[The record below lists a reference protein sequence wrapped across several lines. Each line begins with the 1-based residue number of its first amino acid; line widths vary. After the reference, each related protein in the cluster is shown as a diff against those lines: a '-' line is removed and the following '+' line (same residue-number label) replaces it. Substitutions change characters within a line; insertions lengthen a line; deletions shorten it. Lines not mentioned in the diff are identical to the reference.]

1 MPITVPR
8 TIKYAFFSITKAA
21 LSNIIKHSNA
31 TAVSILMRE
40 HPALWQLVI
49 QDNGTLQSPS
59 ATEGIGLEN
68 MKERIRKLNGTI
80 TFSCENGFSIF
91 IAIPKNKKEESDL

>member
-8 TIKYAFFSITKAA
+8 TIKYAFLSITKEA

-68 MKERIRKLNGTI
+68 MKERIRKLHRKSTRLN
-80 TFSCENGFSIF
+80 SSHRSISRMPSS
-91 IAIPKNKKEESDL
+91 A